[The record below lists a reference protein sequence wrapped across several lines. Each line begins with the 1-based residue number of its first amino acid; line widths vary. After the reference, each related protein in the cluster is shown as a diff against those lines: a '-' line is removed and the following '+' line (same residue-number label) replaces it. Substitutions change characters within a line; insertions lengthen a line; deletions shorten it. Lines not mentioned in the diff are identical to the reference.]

1 MSACKSA
8 VARLVAHFVPEC
20 VSVGRSK
27 LGLEKWFGENHQ
39 GVGTM
44 LPWTVIAFWHGFVR
58 IKRPKPIGPLPFRYI
73 SCFPNS
79 ARPRPVSMGDGGG
92 DGGGGAGGAVLP

>member
-27 LGLEKWFGENHQ
+27 LGLEKWFGKNHQ

-44 LPWTVIAFWHGFVR
+44 LPWTVIAFWHGFVK

-92 DGGGGAGGAVLP
+92 GGGAVLP